1 MEEVRIYRSVLRK
14 EFFGGLFCMAF
25 SIYIVICLAHG
36 DGRLLPLLL
45 ICGPVNLWMLYEVFS
60 ERFKHPYIT
69 ISNDRVIVNGKQGK
83 YEIAFA
89 EVRSF
94 EIEKLRIWGYKY
106 NSSNITV
113 RLVNGR
119 GFVKVI
125 DAYNLIMPPKQL
137 CDLLNERLSMTS

>member
-1 MEEVRIYRSVLRK
+1 MKKLLVCLMVVFCLFLVACGGGNSGNEYDKIPDTMES
-14 EFFGGLFCMAF
+14 A
-25 SIYIVICLAHG
+25 
-36 DGRLLPLLL
+36 D
-45 ICGPVNLWMLYEVFS
+45 
-60 ERFKHPYIT
+60 
-69 ISNDRVIVNGKQGK
+69 GK

-125 DAYNLIMPPKQL
+125 DAYNLTMPPKQL